1 MGIFKK
7 IFPVGIPYGKGKKTR
22 AQGSTVNIQDD
33 GLTTDTMAE
42 PDKETIL
49 KLEEKKVNF
58 GSSSDRGNFIIDNC
72 EQIIETGK
80 QLEELKAEYQAVTSY
95 LADIQ
100 KLDRLPEE
108 DRQFLNDT
116 AKKITVYTKERSKH
130 QNKARKITDVQFKNM
145 ARYEDVL
152 PAELK
157 KMKKNEVYQDTI
169 KTDMKYLEGE
179 KGALSYQREEIF
191 SRHNYLKGIAAAT
204 CIVVLILFTVFILVQ
219 NSTKADM
226 QIPFLMTIALA
237 AISAFYIFI
246 NSGSNRKE
254 MKVTEL
260 KLNKAIGLLN
270 KVKIKYINN
279 TNELDYSYQ
288 KYMVNSYA
296 ELQFLWEQYLKAKEE
311 ERVFNKNMEQ
321 LEYYK
326 KDLVKELKSQDLKD
340 PDIWIHQIGALIDSA
355 EMDEVR
361 RRLETRR
368 KKLRDRIDYNNSL
381 KDKSI
386 RDIQQFINERPENLE
401 EVTEKLRL
409 YGIYL

>member
-7 IFPVGIPYGKGKKTR
+7 IFPVGIPYTKGKKTR
-22 AQGSTVNIQDD
+22 AQKSAVNLQED
-33 GLTTDTMAE
+33 GLTADTMAE

-130 QNKARKITDVQFKNM
+130 HNKARKITDIQFKNM

-152 PAELK
+152 PTELK

-219 NSTKADM
+219 NSTKTDM

-254 MKVTEL
+254 MKLTEL

-340 PDIWIHQIGALIDSA
+340 PDIWVHQIGALTDNA